1 MTISYEK
8 ALTILLKR
16 IEKSKKTEILAIE
29 KTRGRRL
36 AEDIYAT
43 FDQPPFSR
51 SPLDGYALRSQD
63 IAGASAD
70 SPVKL
75 NVIDQVTAGHCTD
88 KTVTSGTAVR
98 IMTGA
103 PVPDGA
109 DCVIGQEDTDQ
120 REDRVSV
127 YCSLKSHQNIC
138 PKGEDFNKG
147 DLLLEKGTLINSSS
161 IGVLAS
167 AGIARV
173 KVGARPKVLLM
184 STGDELLLPGDAM
197 RNGGIYDSNLFLIR
211 SELESWGAEIVL
223 ARQVNDEP
231 ENAAALCEEY
241 AGKVDL
247 IVSTGGV
254 SVGKK
259 DIMHDVFRMLDVERL
274 FWRVSVKPGMPVMAG
289 VYNNTPLLA
298 LSGNP
303 FGAFVTSQLF
313 IPPVLCRL
321 SGDSC
326 LGLEWREAILQ
337 NEYKKK
343 SPVRRF
349 LRSKFM
355 DGKVTII
362 DKMNGN
368 GTLSSLCRCNCLIDI
383 PGGNEGMM
391 PGDKVSVLMIK
402 E

>member
-1 MTISYEK
+1 
-8 ALTILLKR
+8 
-16 IEKSKKTEILAIE
+16 
-29 KTRGRRL
+29 
-36 AEDIYAT
+36 
-43 FDQPPFSR
+43 
-51 SPLDGYALRSQD
+51 
-63 IAGASAD
+63 
-70 SPVKL
+70 
-75 NVIDQVTAGHCTD
+75 
-88 KTVTSGTAVR
+88 
-98 IMTGA
+98 
-103 PVPDGA
+103 
-109 DCVIGQEDTDQ
+109 
-120 REDRVSV
+120 
-127 YCSLKSHQNIC
+127 
-138 PKGEDFNKG
+138 
-147 DLLLEKGTLINSSS
+147 
-161 IGVLAS
+161 
-167 AGIARV
+167 
-173 KVGARPKVLLM
+173 
-184 STGDELLLPGDAM
+184 
-197 RNGGIYDSNLFLIR
+197 
-211 SELESWGAEIVL
+211 
-223 ARQVNDEP
+223 
-231 ENAAALCEEY
+231 
-241 AGKVDL
+241 
-247 IVSTGGV
+247 
-254 SVGKK
+254 
-259 DIMHDVFRMLDVERL
+259 MHDVFRILDVERL
-274 FWRVSVKPGMPVMAG
+274 FWRVSVKPGMPIMAG

-349 LRSKFM
+349 LRSKFI